1 MKKFLNLMLVAFIAL
16 GVASCENFELP
27 FDNPFDKGNG
37 SKGEGNGN
45 NTDVTVDGFSFI
57 AEIEQTR
64 ADVVEDGDAWK
75 TVWTGDD
82 KLRVIADGKSYIFAN
97 SEEELTRFECEDSNA
112 ANITNAKTIVISTY
126 HEGAGTVDSDAGR
139 KGLSLYKT
147 YTSFPKDRKVS
158 LAVRSAFF
166 RYSSASSVTIKSEGK
181 LIFSGVDGSSTSMD
195 SITLPAGEDVWVP
208 FEVKAATIAVE
219 AIIGGKVVK
228 SMDALE
234 VEAGMV
240 YNLGTLEGVPT
251 MVYLNAGVWNVDGA
265 WFAAYF
271 FNENDESVAVT
282 MTDEDGDGIFEG
294 RVPENMQSVI
304 FCRMNPE
311 FTEFA
316 WNDEVNTPV
325 WNQTEDLYIGM
336 EPENYYYVVD
346 WSVGVWGNKD
356 GYVAPKATVGVVGSF
371 QGWDVASPVAM
382 DYADGGWLVAS
393 GVELFKGDAFK
404 FVEGKSWD
412 EPNYGYEGSKLK
424 AAVDTEYTL
433 VLSGND
439 IIVTKNGKFDIYFNL
454 STLSFK
460 YTCVEEFT
468 DRTVDIVI
476 ENRAEWN
483 PLYIHLSHNGTA
495 ITPEEG
501 ALVEGN
507 TYAVNANYIG
517 ETLSYYF
524 TTTDKSTEPQNVT
537 IKRDGATVYVVED
550 SSEIIPGEL
559 SAYSVPGVH
568 NNWDTSATPMY
579 VAGDLCAAFNVAAT
593 EFKIHNTSNSKWY
606 GLASGSLSLGTW
618 TTLSDNGAAS
628 NIIVAEGIYDIY
640 FSEGRSMVCVVEAGA
655 EVPALPEVSED
666 DNRTIYLYAGGSS
679 LWDQAGAWFEA
690 WVWGSTTP
698 DAWYRF
704 TAVSGHAGY
713 YSIVVPKD
721 CTGMKILRRG
731 PSHNANSW
739 EDAQKWNNTNDVAIP
754 VDKDLV
760 SITGWGGDDWA
771 WSTYS
776 K

>member
-234 VEAGMV
+234 VEAGMI

-271 FNENDESVAVT
+271 FNENAESVAVT

-316 WNDEVNTPV
+316 WNDEVNTHV
-325 WNQTEDLYIGM
+325 WNQTEDLYIGI

-382 DYADGGWLVAS
+382 DYAEDGWLVAS
-393 GVELFKGDAFK
+393 GVELFKGDGFK
-404 FVEGKSWD
+404 FTEGKTWD
-412 EPNYGYEGSKLK
+412 EPNYGYEGSKLN

-640 FSEGRSMVCVVEAGA
+640 FSEGCSMVCVVEAGA

-754 VDKDLV
+754 TDKDLV